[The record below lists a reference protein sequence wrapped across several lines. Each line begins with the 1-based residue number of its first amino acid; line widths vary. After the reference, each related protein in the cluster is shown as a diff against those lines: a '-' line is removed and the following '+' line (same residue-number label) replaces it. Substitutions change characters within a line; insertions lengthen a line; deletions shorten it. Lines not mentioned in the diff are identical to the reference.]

1 MKERKVNPLGMTT
14 KDAMSILK
22 AVLDLVCSP
31 GVTFI
36 LCRFIL
42 RARIRAY
49 SNMASR
55 IAVRHMSIH
64 MTRAD
69 APSSG
74 LGELVLTVFSVLTL
88 HKNRVT
94 RRPSR
99 PGTASG
105 GIKKLT

>member
-1 MKERKVNPLGMTT
+1 MTT
-14 KDAMSILK
+14 KDAMSSLK
-22 AVLDLVCSP
+22 AVLDVVCSP

-36 LCRFIL
+36 LCRLIL
-42 RARIRAY
+42 RARIMAY

-55 IAVRHMSIH
+55 IADRHMSIH

-74 LGELVLTVFSVLTL
+74 RGEFVLTEFSVLTV

-94 RRPSR
+94 SRPSL